1 MATADVEVSLSAD
14 ARTDEESDLLV
25 DELAELRRA
34 LGELPGVDRVSYQA
48 DTSDPQRQGAE
59 LLHLA
64 LELIPSA
71 VETLLVLIESWRDR
85 RRKKKKK
92 EEAAVGEAPA
102 AAALA
107 MTINLTIKTAA
118 GEVILHV
125 DGSEEQALPTAKA
138 IIDQLTA
145 GGESR
150 AVAAGAG

>member
-34 LGELPGVDRVSYQA
+34 LVELPGVDRVSYQA

-64 LELIPSA
+64 LELIPPA

-85 RRKKKKK
+85 RKKKK
-92 EEAAVGEAPA
+92 EAAVGEAPA

-107 MTINLTIKTAA
+107 MTINLTIKTAV
-118 GEVILHV
+118 GEVTLHV